1 MFFFFSS
8 CLFFRF
14 CIDCLNS
21 SENASGKSR
30 CPVCRTYFQPHQ
42 KSKAHSIERQIFQSS
57 SKCPGC
63 YRQVLTTRHYTRTGS
78 NSIFINAWLL
88 DFTGAKLG
96 EVYYTNSDRR
106 STILSCDDNSVPQA
120 FHQRLTAFLV
130 KLYVI
135 TDYYSFPVVYTLGH
149 TTSYLKVW
157 VWDLELPLFC
167 CVGK

>member
-1 MFFFFSS
+1 MSFFFRLAF
-8 CLFFRF
+8 FFRF

-42 KSKAHSIERQIFQSS
+42 KSKAHFIERQIFQSGS
-57 SKCPGC
+57 TCPGC
-63 YRQVLTTRHYTRTGS
+63 YRQVLTTRHYIRTGS

-88 DFTGAKLG
+88 DFMGAKLG
-96 EVYYTNSDRR
+96 EVYSTNSDRR
-106 STILSCDDNSVPQA
+106 FYHDNSVPQA
-120 FHQRLTAFLV
+120 FYQRLTAFLV

-135 TDYYSFPVVYTLGH
+135 TDYYSFSVVYTLGH

-157 VWDLELPLFC
+157 V
-167 CVGK
+167 